1 MGFEITE
8 SSKSDSGS
16 ALTHK
21 LMTAVN
27 TAMTVARENNEA
39 IQQNNEY
46 QAQSKDK
53 INFINSL
60 IAESDKLDTVFGY
73 NFEIH
78 PEVDEQILHPYMTTN
93 ATAFG
98 GSLAYLMHGRIT
110 LPRTQKEAAKESA
123 QWLIFSE
130 CTGIYCIS
138 LESLKKEA
146 LKKKEDSGW
155 GFVDNPQIGNI
166 NAELNALGISRYGWA
181 NDEKKN
187 KLIPHSYV
195 TYVDAMLASLAS
207 LPFYLL
213 PAPYHLFG
221 LMFTMGIFFHRL
233 HPQLASIAYQNKNKG
248 HRPTIAKT
256 DIVYHDSV
264 TIGIQT
270 GLVAGITTFMMNT
283 ELHDAI
289 GFSMSDAVRHAVP
302 GLGLG
307 CTIFSLSLLVGAAL
321 GTTLYAIA
329 HMRKNEKNTYSSQ
342 DLQKVFASGFL
353 AGALIYPMLF
363 LASTTIQPYLSSLI
377 LEYAINIA
385 LGSALHL
392 SMPNR
397 LDPAETKSTEKPLIN
412 SRGFREIVFD
422 TFIKPHF
429 KSCYIP

>member
-1 MGFEITE
+1 MGFETTV
-8 SSKSDSGS
+8 SSDSGS
-16 ALTHK
+16 PKNSPFVA
-21 LMTAVN
+21 AVN
-27 TAMTVARENNEA
+27 TAITVVRENNEA
-39 IQQNNEY
+39 IHQNNVD
-46 QAQSKDK
+46 QAQSEHK
-53 INFINSL
+53 INFIKSL

-78 PEVDEQILHPYMTTN
+78 PEVEEQTLHPYMTTN

-110 LPRTQKEAAKESA
+110 LPRTETDATNESA
-123 QWLIFSE
+123 KWLIFSE
-130 CTGIYCIS
+130 CTGIYCIP

-146 LKKKEDSGW
+146 LKKKEHSEW
-155 GFVDNPQIGNI
+155 GFVDNPKIGDI
-166 NAELNALGISRYGWA
+166 NAQLKYLGISRYGWA

-307 CTIFSLSLLVGAAL
+307 CSIVGLSVIVGAVVGA
-321 GTTLYAIA
+321 TLYGIA
-329 HMRKNEKNTYSSQ
+329 HMRQNEKNTYSSQ
-342 DLQKVFASGFL
+342 DLRKVFASGFL

-397 LDPAETKSTEKPLIN
+397 LDPAETKSTEKPLLN
-412 SRGFREIVFD
+412 SKSLSE
-422 TFIKPHF
+422 TFMNTLVKPHF